1 MKYMLMIYTNASA
14 AQAVSEN
21 IDQAMAT
28 VEDLMAELTAAG
40 EWVGGEALADPA
52 GSRTITLKNGVP
64 AVTDG
69 PFLESKEYLAGYCVI
84 DCASPERALEVAM
97 RWPDV
102 AYGGAIELRPV
113 FEE

>member
-1 MKYMLMIYTNASA
+1 MIYTNAAA

-28 VEDLMAELTAAG
+28 VEDLVAELTASG
-40 EWVGGEALADPA
+40 EWVSGEALADQA
-52 GSRTITLKNGVP
+52 GSRTITLRNGVP
-64 AVTDG
+64 TATDG

-84 DCASPERALEVAM
+84 DCATPERALEVAK

-102 AYGGAIELRPV
+102 IYGGAIELRPV